1 VEPVRSSSIVR
12 VNFDSADP
20 GVAAKVVNAAAEGFI
35 NINLERRYGASSYA
49 RDFLQ
54 DRLQQLKQK
63 LEESERGLVAYAEQQ
78 ALVDAGD
85 KQTLAQSNLA
95 AANNDYGAATT
106 ERLRAELLWQ
116 QVQSADALSLPQVLE
131 NKSIETLRAKRTDLG
146 AEYQDKLGLFKP
158 AYPEMRQLQSQ
169 IDELDRQIE
178 AEIDLIKD
186 SIKAQ
191 YDAALA
197 EEHSLAAQIEK
208 LKADVTDFRNRNIQ
222 YTILQREVD
231 TNRQLYDGLLQRYK
245 EIGVAGGVGANN
257 IAVVDKAGLPDKRF
271 KPSLP
276 RNLAISLMLGL
287 LFGSGAA
294 FAREQLDDTFKSP
307 EDLEESLGLP
317 LLGMIPL
324 AHDRDEHN
332 RLLQEPRSS
341 FAEAY
346 RSLRTALQ
354 FSTTSGVPKSLL
366 ITSSR
371 PSEGKSSTA
380 ATLARNFAEL
390 GMRVLLIDADLRKP
404 SLHTALGLGN
414 GFGLTNCLID
424 NAIPPDVFQKTA
436 VSGLTFMAS
445 GPLPPNP
452 AELLAGPKML
462 SLLTVAAEK
471 YDIVIVDSPPVGGL
485 ADAPLLANM
494 VIGTLLVVDVSA
506 THRGVARAAVKRLH
520 FARAQMV
527 GTVVNKVDVSH
538 QGYGYAY
545 GYGYSYGYGD
555 AAYYGEE
562 STTPAV
568 SRPQP
573 RLKSLLS
580 RMGLQ

>member
-1 VEPVRSSSIVR
+1 
-12 VNFDSADP
+12 
-20 GVAAKVVNAAAEGFI
+20 
-35 NINLERRYGASSYA
+35 
-49 RDFLQ
+49 
-54 DRLQQLKQK
+54 
-63 LEESERGLVAYAEQQ
+63 
-78 ALVDAGD
+78 
-85 KQTLAQSNLA
+85 
-95 AANNDYGAATT
+95 
-106 ERLRAELLWQ
+106 
-116 QVQSADALSLPQVLE
+116 
-131 NKSIETLRAKRTDLG
+131 
-146 AEYQDKLGLFKP
+146 
-158 AYPEMRQLQSQ
+158 
-169 IDELDRQIE
+169 
-178 AEIDLIKD
+178 
-186 SIKAQ
+186 
-191 YDAALA
+191 
-197 EEHSLAAQIEK
+197 
-208 LKADVTDFRNRNIQ
+208 
-222 YTILQREVD
+222 
-231 TNRQLYDGLLQRYK
+231 
-245 EIGVAGGVGANN
+245 
-257 IAVVDKAGLPDKRF
+257 
-271 KPSLP
+271 
-276 RNLAISLMLGL
+276 
-287 LFGSGAA
+287 
-294 FAREQLDDTFKSP
+294 
-307 EDLEESLGLP
+307 
-317 LLGMIPL
+317 MIPL

-555 AAYYGEE
+555 AAYHGEE